1 MNAIHNA
8 VAVLFPGVD
17 SADIVKASQKFDAE
31 IIIREQYSDKKDYT
45 RFFKRSKRMIDGAAM
60 NLLFIYADGSAQL
73 AKDIDTLKKA
83 LKKAATETGAFA

>member
-17 SADIVKASQKFDAE
+17 SADIIKASEKFDAE
-31 IIIREQYSDKKDYT
+31 IIMREQFSEQKDYT
-45 RFFKRSKRMIDGAAM
+45 RFFKRSKRMIDGADM

-73 AKDIDTLKKA
+73 AKDIESLKKA
-83 LKKAATETGAFA
+83 LKKAALETGAFA

>member
-45 RFFKRSKRMIDGAAM
+45 RFFKRSKRMIDGADM
-60 NLLFIYADGSAQL
+60 NLLFIYPDGSAQF
-73 AKDIDTLKKA
+73 AKDIETLKKA
-83 LKKAATETGAFA
+83 LKKAAMETGAFA